1 MNNVDDMI
9 NILVKERNQTLA
21 EKEKQI
27 KFYKNSYNDSQRE
40 LTIIKNELNNKN
52 YQLNNKQNE
61 INNIQ
66 NQLNNTQIQLNSIQG
81 QLTDTQNKLK
91 NAQYQ
96 IQNLQNQLTISQNEL
111 QIEKNFNNELKLKE
125 SNQII
130 NNKKID
136 TLNSKIL
143 DIRAKYDFNN
153 KKIVNLMDE
162 IKQKENELKKLSS
175 IITKFSKEL
184 NPINIKFKTSNS
196 SKEYKIICYYS
207 EIFLNVEEK
216 LYQSFPELRKK
227 NNLFLFNGNTIE
239 KEKSIILNEI
249 NNNSVI
255 LVINQN

>member
-96 IQNLQNQLTISQNEL
+96 IQNLQNQLTIAQNEL

-136 TLNSKIL
+136 TLNSEIL
-143 DIRAKYDFNN
+143 DMRAKYDFNN

-162 IKQKENELKKLSS
+162 IKQKENELKKLNF

-249 NNNSVI
+249 NNSSVI
-255 LVINQN
+255 LIINQN

>member
-27 KFYKNSYNDSQRE
+27 KFYKNSYNDSKRE

-81 QLTDTQNKLK
+81 QLTDTQNNLK

-96 IQNLQNQLTISQNEL
+96 IQNLQNQLTIAQNEL
-111 QIEKNFNNELKLKE
+111 QIEKNFNNDLKLKE
-125 SNQII
+125 SNQTI

-136 TLNSKIL
+136 SLNSEII
-143 DIRAKYDFNN
+143 DMRAKYDFNN

-162 IKQKENELKKLSS
+162 IKQKENELKKLNF

-196 SKEYKIICYYS
+196 SKEYEIICYYS

-216 LYQSFPELRKK
+216 LYQNFPELRNK
-227 NNLFLFNGNTIE
+227 NNLFLFNGNKIE

-249 NNNSVI
+249 NKSSVI
-255 LVINQN
+255 LIINQN

>member
-96 IQNLQNQLTISQNEL
+96 IQNLQNQLTIAQNEL
-111 QIEKNFNNELKLKE
+111 QIEKNFNNDLKLKE
-125 SNQII
+125 SNQTI

-136 TLNSKIL
+136 SLNSEII
-143 DIRAKYDFNN
+143 DMRAKYDFNN

-162 IKQKENELKKLSS
+162 IKQKENELKKLNF

-249 NNNSVI
+249 NNSSVI
-255 LVINQN
+255 LIINQN

>member
-9 NILVKERNQTLA
+9 NILVKERNQTLT

-111 QIEKNFNNELKLKE
+111 QIEKNFNNDLKLKE
-125 SNQII
+125 SNQTI

-136 TLNSKIL
+136 SLNSEII
-143 DIRAKYDFNN
+143 DMRAKYDFNN

-162 IKQKENELKKLSS
+162 IKQKENELKKLNS

-196 SKEYKIICYYS
+196 SKEYEIICYYS

-249 NNNSVI
+249 NNSSVI
-255 LVINQN
+255 LIINQN

>member
-81 QLTDTQNKLK
+81 QLTDTQNNLK

-96 IQNLQNQLTISQNEL
+96 IQNLQNQLTITQNEL

-125 SNQII
+125 SNQTI

-136 TLNSKIL
+136 SLNSEII
-143 DIRAKYDFNN
+143 DMRAKYDFNN

-162 IKQKENELKKLSS
+162 IKQKENELKKLNF

-216 LYQSFPELRKK
+216 LYQSFPELRNK
-227 NNLFLFNGNTIE
+227 NNLFLFNANTIE

-249 NNNSVI
+249 NKSSVI
-255 LVINQN
+255 LIINQN